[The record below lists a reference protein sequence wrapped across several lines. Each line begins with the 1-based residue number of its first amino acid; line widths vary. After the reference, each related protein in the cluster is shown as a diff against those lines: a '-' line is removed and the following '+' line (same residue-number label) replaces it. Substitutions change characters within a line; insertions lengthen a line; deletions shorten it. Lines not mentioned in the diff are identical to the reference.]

1 MELTYKEK
9 TDIEKE
15 TLKEI
20 VSGVFNVEISLKDR
34 KRNSV
39 DARRIYSK
47 ILRERGYT
55 FESIGDSIERN
66 HASVVNYMVSVDAIL
81 SYDKG
86 LRDKYIACK
95 NVFLEVR
102 APLMVE
108 RIKKDADIYMTVIKL
123 NDELQEII
131 KEKKEILTKFVHYIE
146 KYENETGYFPT
157 VKFLKNN
164 IIPLFDVK

>member
-15 TLKEI
+15 SLKEI

-55 FESIGDSIERN
+55 FESIGNALDRN
-66 HASVVNYMVSVDAIL
+66 HASVVNYMLSVDTIL

-95 NVFLEVR
+95 NVFLEGR

-108 RIKKDADIYMTVIKL
+108 RVKKDADIYMTVIKL

-146 KYENETGYFPT
+146 KYEKETGYFPS
-157 VKFLKNN
+157 VKFLKNSV
-164 IIPLFDVK
+164 IPLFDVK

>member
-9 TDIEKE
+9 TDLEKE
-15 TLKEI
+15 SLKEI
-20 VSGVFNVEISLKDR
+20 VSGVFGVDISLKNR

-39 DARRIYSK
+39 DARRIFSK
-47 ILRERGYT
+47 VLRERGYT
-55 FESIGDSIERN
+55 YESIGDSLDRD
-66 HASVVNYMVSVDAIL
+66 HATIIHYISTIDSIL
-81 SYDKG
+81 TFDKG

-95 NVFLEVR
+95 NVFLEGR

-108 RIKKDADIYMTVIKL
+108 RMKKDTDVYMTVIKL

-131 KEKKEILTKFVHYIE
+131 KEKKEILTKFVNYIE
-146 KYENETGYFPT
+146 KYEKETGYYPS

-164 IIPLFDVK
+164 VIPLFDVK

>member
-9 TDIEKE
+9 TDLEKE
-15 TLKEI
+15 SLKEI
-20 VSGVFNVEISLKDR
+20 VSGVFGVDISLKNR

-39 DARRIYSK
+39 DARRIFSK
-47 ILRERGYT
+47 VLRERGYT
-55 FESIGDSIERN
+55 YESIGDSLDRD
-66 HASVVNYMVSVDAIL
+66 HATIIHYISTIDSIL
-81 SYDKG
+81 TFDKG

-95 NVFLEVR
+95 NVFLEGR

-108 RIKKDADIYMTVIKL
+108 RMKKDADVYMAVIRL

-131 KEKKEILTKFVHYIE
+131 KEKKEILTKFVNYIE
-146 KYENETGYFPT
+146 KYEKETGYFPS

-164 IIPLFDVK
+164 VIPLFDVK

>member
-95 NVFLEVR
+95 NVFLEGR